1 MQMQVVTLSM
11 LMTMLSVIAPMSMMT
26 PTVSMIVETLVAMKL
41 MTVLIT
47 LKFATMFE
55 VAVTMTMHMVIEIV
69 FGVISQKHTM
79 MISMTTLIVIIKT
92 VFEMTALKFEPVTV
106 MTTKIAWSS
115 CHTCSRRCTH

>member
-11 LMTMLSVIAPMSMMT
+11 LMSMLSVIAPMSMMT

-41 MTVLIT
+41 MAVLIT

-69 FGVISQKHTM
+69 FGVISQKHAM

-106 MTTKIAWSS
+106 MTTKIARSS